1 MTISIKA
8 TIGVGLGLPG
18 HIPGLADNNIMKEG
32 VRQSEDYQI
41 EQVTSRQTINHFFLN
56 IRPVFKANVYLLH

>member
-1 MTISIKA
+1 MPWICILNLLFLQA

-18 HIPGLADNNIMKEG
+18 HMPGLADKTVMKEG

-41 EQVTSRQTINHFFLN
+41 EQVSHQLRITLQI
-56 IRPVFKANVYLLH
+56 VFSFILD

>member
-1 MTISIKA
+1 MILYSFFQA

-18 HIPGLADNNIMKEG
+18 HIPGMADKNVLTEG

-41 EQVTSRQTINHFFLN
+41 EQVCC
-56 IRPVFKANVYLLH
+56 